1 MCHGAG
7 GLAAQYRFGARTGG
21 SNILAGVILL
31 VIAVFFASPG
41 IQDLISPGIYGALL
55 VFVAIEMGK
64 HGLKT
69 DSLPVTVVTGVL
81 ALLSVVGGFVAG
93 MVLAYLMKYNRE
105 RKQKGKEI
113 PSAWVQ

>member
-21 SNILAGVILL
+21 SNIFAGIILL
-31 VIAVFFASPG
+31 VIAVFFASSG
-41 IQDLISPGIYGALL
+41 IQELISPGIYGALL
-55 VFVAIEMGK
+55 VFVALEMGK

-69 DSLPVTVVTGVL
+69 DSLLVTLVTGVL

-93 MVLAYLMKYNRE
+93 MVLAYLIKWNNA
-105 RKQKGKEI
+105 RKQKGRELL
-113 PSAWVQ
+113 PDETG